1 MSNVTSA
8 LRATAGDN
16 ILAGRYVPRKSPA
29 ALVTS
34 SRRTIRISG
43 AIEAQRL
50 PYAVAEP
57 PRPSSILSVCAARPR
72 LIRLHFGHI
81 TGRWPACSALISPA
95 PDLSPRLS
103 AVGKSS
109 SWARIWQCMQC
120 RPQTAPKFE
129 FSAPRYPSTPTA
141 PATAATRPISAGQ
154 SLDYLGSRGNR
165 THAGCHRSYP
175 SRNSRSPRF
184 VSLARTTYESFVRQ
198 RNARSPGGKPLDAEA
213 AKSRCWE

>member
-109 SWARIWQCMQC
+109 SWARIWQCM
-120 RPQTAPKFE
+120 RPRMRRKKCVTTSSMLLQMRMLQEIAMV
-129 FSAPRYPSTPTA
+129 R
-141 PATAATRPISAGQ
+141 TR
-154 SLDYLGSRGNR
+154 LLGGAS
-165 THAGCHRSYP
+165 
-175 SRNSRSPRF
+175 
-184 VSLARTTYESFVRQ
+184 
-198 RNARSPGGKPLDAEA
+198 
-213 AKSRCWE
+213 

>member
-81 TGRWPACSALISPA
+81 SGRWPACSGTHLTCPN
-95 PDLSPRLS
+95 LSPRLS
-103 AVGKSS
+103 AVGTVFELGKNLAVYAARNAEKKCVTTSSILLQATMLHLALCLAYRPGDIDSFWSSARRGVPRIFSCKAAAPVRQYDVQRIESGLSTS
-109 SWARIWQCMQC
+109 SWS
-120 RPQTAPKFE
+120 PSVE
-129 FSAPRYPSTPTA
+129 PR
-141 PATAATRPISAGQ
+141 
-154 SLDYLGSRGNR
+154 
-165 THAGCHRSYP
+165 
-175 SRNSRSPRF
+175 
-184 VSLARTTYESFVRQ
+184 
-198 RNARSPGGKPLDAEA
+198 
-213 AKSRCWE
+213 